1 MAFIQSKV
9 DEVLAEAKASTERWQ
24 AGRPLGILDGVPFGV
39 KDDTEVEG
47 YVNTMGMKVDA
58 GRFPEYFGKPAE
70 ETVWPAR
77 KLREQGA
84 IMVGKMNQHEIG
96 MGELCALW
104 LAEEW
109 VTFCEVVVK

>member
-1 MAFIQSKV
+1 MIRRDIKPESKYAVAFIQSKV

-47 YVNTMGMKVDA
+47 YVSTIGMKPDEK
-58 GRFPEYFGKPAE
+58 FEYFRKPE
-70 ETVWPAR
+70 KETVWPAV

-96 MGELCALW
+96 MGESS
-104 LAEEW
+104 
-109 VTFCEVVVK
+109 VS